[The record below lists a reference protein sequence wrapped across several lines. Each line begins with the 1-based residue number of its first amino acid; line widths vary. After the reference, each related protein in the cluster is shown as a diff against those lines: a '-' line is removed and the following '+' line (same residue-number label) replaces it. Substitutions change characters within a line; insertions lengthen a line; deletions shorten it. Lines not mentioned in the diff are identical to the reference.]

1 MEKLKTKTV
10 IKILEADGWY
20 FVRQKGSHRQYKHPT
35 KKGTVTINGKMN
47 ETQDQE
53 LLISILLTNKSYF
66 FFKNKNFNRLLSRV
80 LMKNIL
86 IFTFLFSK
94 ENTL

>member
-1 MEKLKTKTV
+1 MEKRKTKTV
-10 IKILEADGWY
+10 IKILEEDGWY

-53 LLISILLTNKSYF
+53 LLISI
-66 FFKNKNFNRLLSRV
+66 FKQAGLR
-80 LMKNIL
+80 
-86 IFTFLFSK
+86 
-94 ENTL
+94 